1 MIPGEIIAQSGEL
14 TLNEGQDIITLPSRT
29 LATVQY
35 R

>member
-14 TLNEGQDIITLPSRT
+14 TLNEGQDIIILTIRT
-29 LATVQY
+29 LATAQY